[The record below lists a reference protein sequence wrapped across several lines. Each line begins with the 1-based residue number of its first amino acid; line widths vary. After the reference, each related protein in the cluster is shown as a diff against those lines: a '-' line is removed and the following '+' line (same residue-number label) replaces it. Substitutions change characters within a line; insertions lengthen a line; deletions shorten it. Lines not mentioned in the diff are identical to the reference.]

1 MRQRAPF
8 VFYEGSE
15 QSSRAGLV
23 GCLVGWLVGSSVAGL
38 VGRWVGRLVAVCK
51 SKQRDEPPAT
61 VSIIKCG
68 SWQKTFNWI

>member
-38 VGRWVGRLVAVCK
+38 VGRWVGRLV
-51 SKQRDEPPAT
+51 
-61 VSIIKCG
+61 G
-68 SWQKTFNWI
+68 SSVQEQTKR